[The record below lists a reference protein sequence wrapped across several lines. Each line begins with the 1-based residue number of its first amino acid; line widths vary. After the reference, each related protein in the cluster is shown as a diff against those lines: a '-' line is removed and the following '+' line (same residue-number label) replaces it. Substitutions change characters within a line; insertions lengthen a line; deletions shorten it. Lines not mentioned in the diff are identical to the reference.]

1 MWRAGQ
7 FQTRAVLRTCMDA
20 VAEEYVT
27 RLESAA
33 IQDRL
38 RFHNGPRLLR
48 INRISHASRVDYSKG
63 LVRLPALKRFHVM
76 ASPVNR
82 RIFMGSSLAATLSA
96 TSQAVAGGG
105 TLLPGL
111 AAITDEQVQQGAAT
125 VRFLPDI
132 EPLVRLI
139 EETPRQRLME
149 EVGHRVRH
157 GLSYQQ
163 LLAALFLAGIR
174 NIQPRPAV
182 GFKFHAVLV
191 VNSAHVASLA
201 SPDHDR
207 WLPIFWALDEFKSSQ
222 ARDVNEGNWTMP
234 AVNEA
239 QIPSP
244 ENTVTAF
251 RSAMEKWDEQAA
263 DTAAAGIARFF
274 GANQMLDLFAQFS
287 ARDFRSI
294 GHKSIY
300 LANSWRTLQT
310 IGWQHS
316 EPVIRSLAYA
326 LLNHNGESNPSEAD
340 YTADRSWRH
349 IETIVDSIRP
359 NWMSGKTDRAAARDL
374 LAVLRTA
381 NPDDVSQEVVR
392 LLNMQVSPQAV
403 WDAVHLGAAE
413 LLKRQSGI
421 VALHASTTANA
432 LHFLF
437 ENVGDDRTRRML
449 LLQAAAFLPQFREAM
464 RSRGNMGEAII
475 DAAPV
480 SIEMPEDSES
490 GLETVLSAIRRDPE
504 AADARALAW
513 LDAGFNPESLFDAT
527 RRLIFLKGN
536 DAHDYKFSSA
546 VLEDFYKISPDWR
559 NSFLAASTRQF
570 RGSQD
575 KDNGLITRIRA
586 ALS

>member
-1 MWRAGQ
+1 
-7 FQTRAVLRTCMDA
+7 
-20 VAEEYVT
+20 
-27 RLESAA
+27 
-33 IQDRL
+33 
-38 RFHNGPRLLR
+38 
-48 INRISHASRVDYSKG
+48 
-63 LVRLPALKRFHVM
+63 M

-96 TSQAVAGGG
+96 SSHAVAGRAS
-105 TLLPGL
+105 LLPGL
-111 AAITDEQVQQGAAT
+111 AAINDEQVQQGATA
-125 VRFLPDI
+125 VRFLPEI

-234 AVNEA
+234 AVSET
-239 QIPSP
+239 QVPSP
-244 ENTVTAF
+244 ENTVSAF
-251 RSAMEKWDEQAA
+251 RSAMENWDEQAA
-263 DTAAAGIARFF
+263 DTAAAGIARFL

-326 LLNHNGESNPSEAD
+326 LLNHNGESNPALAD
-340 YTADRSWRH
+340 HAADRSWRH

-374 LAVLRTA
+374 LAIMRTA
-381 NPDDVSQEVVR
+381 KPDDVSHEVVK
-392 LLNMQVSPQAV
+392 LLNIQVSPQVV
-403 WDAVHLGAAE
+403 WDAIHLGAAE

-437 ENVGDDRTRRML
+437 DNVSDDRTRRML

-464 RSRGNMGEAII
+464 RGRGRMSEAVI
-475 DAAPV
+475 DSTPV
-480 SIEMPEDSES
+480 PVEMPDDSES
-490 GLETVLSAIRRDPE
+490 GLESVLSAIRRDPE
-504 AADARALAW
+504 AADARAQAW

-559 NSFLAASTRQF
+559 NAFLAASTRQF

-575 KDNGLITRIRA
+575 NDNGLITRIRA